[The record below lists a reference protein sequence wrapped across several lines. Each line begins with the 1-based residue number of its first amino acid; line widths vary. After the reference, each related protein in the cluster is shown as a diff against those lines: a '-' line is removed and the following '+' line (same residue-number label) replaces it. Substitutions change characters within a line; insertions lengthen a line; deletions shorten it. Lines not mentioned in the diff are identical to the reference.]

1 MKLNRILFIIFS
13 FCLTSLNSQIL
24 EPVKWNF
31 EKNQISENQ
40 YELVFI
46 ADIDPNWA
54 IYNKAVLYH
63 MFHSIAILIL
73 GLINKIQPEI
83 QLSMAGWSFVFGII
97 LFSGSLYILAITG
110 IKSLGMITPIGGVFF
125 IIGWIFL
132 IIRV

>member
-1 MKLNRILFIIFS
+1 MNYLLIGAMSGCLVVIMGAFGAHALN
-13 FCLTSLNSQIL
+13 
-24 EPVKWNF
+24 
-31 EKNQISENQ
+31 
-40 YELVFI
+40 ELL
-46 ADIDPNWA
+46 DDYGKS

-110 IKSLGMITPIGGVFF
+110 IKSLGMITPIGGILF
-125 IIGWIFL
+125 IIGWIVLFL
-132 IIRV
+132 KI

>member
-1 MKLNRILFIIFS
+1 MIGAMSGCFVVIMGAFGAHVLNEILDDYGKS
-13 FCLTSLNSQIL
+13 
-24 EPVKWNF
+24 
-31 EKNQISENQ
+31 
-40 YELVFI
+40 
-46 ADIDPNWA
+46 

-110 IKSLGMITPIGGVFF
+110 IKSLGMITPIGGILF
-125 IIGWIFL
+125 IIGWAFL
-132 IIRV
+132 ILKV

>member
-1 MKLNRILFIIFS
+1 MNYLMIGAISGCFVVILGAFGAHG
-13 FCLTSLNSQIL
+13 LKDIL
-24 EPVKWNF
+24 DDYGK
-31 EKNQISENQ
+31 S
-40 YELVFI
+40 
-46 ADIDPNWA
+46 

-110 IKSLGMITPIGGVFF
+110 IKSLGMITPIGGILF
-125 IIGWIFL
+125 IIGWVFL
-132 IIRV
+132 ILKV